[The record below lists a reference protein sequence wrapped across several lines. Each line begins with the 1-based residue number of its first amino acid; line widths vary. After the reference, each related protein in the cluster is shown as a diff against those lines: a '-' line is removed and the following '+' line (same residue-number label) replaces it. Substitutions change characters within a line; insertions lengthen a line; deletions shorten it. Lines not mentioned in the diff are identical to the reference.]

1 MTATTEDIRTFAA
14 IAIKTRAT
22 PHSNPTAKKK
32 SVVNTGGMTRIEVR
46 ERLNAQTADA
56 WSLGRLTAV
65 LEALVAKGAMGKS
78 RDGSTYRVR
87 SWERMQEAAR

>member
-1 MTATTEDIRTFAA
+1 MTAPAEDIRRFAT
-14 IAIKTRAT
+14 IAIRTRAT

-46 ERLNAQTADA
+46 ERLDAQIADA
-56 WSLGRLTAV
+56 WSLDRLTAV
-65 LEALVAKGAMGKS
+65 LEALVATGAMGKA